1 MKNVLTFNGDTFLTL
16 ENIDSGADSII
27 IRYYIES
34 PSTPKI
40 SVNGTLYDLTATGH
54 GNLYQKQLDL
64 SIVDE
69 TNFYIDFFL
78 INGGTSYAQYKLVF
92 YDFDDEGDFHIN
104 LWQKRLQV
112 FQTGNTSVFH
122 AYIIALV
129 ETDTTTIGDGLTVTD
144 RAELK
149 VNAGAGLTTTPDG
162 KVAAIQALKNVDT
175 IDCVKTGNNVTSV
188 TINYDDETSNTY
200 ACTYNNDG
208 DLTSFGSV
216 NISYTT

>member
-1 MKNVLTFNGDTFLTL
+1 MKNVLTFNGDTFFTL

-54 GNLYQKQLDL
+54 GHLYQKQLDL

-78 INGGTSYAQYKLVF
+78 VNGGTSYAQYKLVF
-92 YDFDDEGDFHIN
+92 YDFDDNGDFHIN

-112 FQTGNTSVFH
+112 FQTGSTNVFH
-122 AYIIALV
+122 GYIIALI
-129 ETDTTTIGDGLTVTD
+129 ETETTTIGDGLTVTSQS
-144 RAELK
+144 ELK
-149 VNAGAGLTTTPDG
+149 VNTGAGLTTTADG
-162 KVAAIQALKNVDT
+162 KVATVEAT
-175 IDCVKTGNNVTSV
+175 RHIDSIEVTESNNRVSNI
-188 TINYDDETSNTY
+188 TINYDDETVHSY
-200 ACTYNNDG
+200 ACSYDANGN
-208 DLTSFGSV
+208 LISFGGVS
-216 NISYTT
+216 ITWE

>member
-1 MKNVLTFNGDTFLTL
+1 MKNVLTFNGGSFLTL

-34 PSTPKI
+34 PSTPQI
-40 SVNGTLYDLTATGH
+40 SINGTLYSLTATGH

-92 YDFDDEGDFHIN
+92 YDFDDDGDFHIN

-129 ETDTTTIGDGLTVTD
+129 ETETTTIGDGLTVTQQS
-144 RAELK
+144 ELK
-149 VNAGAGLTTTPDG
+149 VNTGAGLTTTADG
-162 KVAAIQALKNVDT
+162 KVAAIQALKNVDSIEVT
-175 IDCVKTGNNVTSV
+175 ETNNRVSNI
-188 TINYDDETSNTY
+188 TINYDDETTHSY
-200 ACTYNNDG
+200 ACSYDNNG
-208 DLTSFGSV
+208 NLVSFGGV
-216 NISYTT
+216 PITWE

>member
-16 ENIDSGADSII
+16 ENIDSGSDSII

-40 SVNGTLYDLTATGH
+40 SVNGALYDLTATGH

-78 INGGTSYAQYKLVF
+78 INGGASYAQYKLVF
-92 YDFDDEGDFHIN
+92 YDFDDEGNFHIN

-129 ETDTTTIGDGLTVTD
+129 ETETTTIGDGLTVTQQS
-144 RAELK
+144 ELK
-149 VNAGAGLTTTPDG
+149 VNTGAGLTTTPDG
-162 KVAAIQALKNVDT
+162 KVASIQALKNVDT
-175 IDCVKTGNNVTSV
+175 IDVTESGDLISSI

-200 ACTYNNDG
+200 ACSYDANDN
-208 DLTSFGSV
+208 LISFGGV
-216 NISYTT
+216 TINWE